1 MRALANFWVCR
12 SWQGNGLRTGSFLAR
27 SCGTVEKKFVGY
39 VETCV
44 IRARLRVPALLSGKW
59 EEKEMTP
66 VGAPS
71 RAVPRPAHGP
81 RVSTTVLAGSRPEPA
96 HSRCLRLANA
106 TPASAHK
113 RRRSTAR

>member
-27 SCGTVEKKFVGY
+27 SCGTVGKKFVGY

-44 IRARLRVPALLSGKW
+44 IRSRLRVPALLSGKW

-71 RAVPRPAHGP
+71 RAAPIAAHGHP
-81 RVSTTVLAGSRPEPA
+81 VSTAVHAGSRPEPA

-106 TPASAHK
+106 TPAAT
-113 RRRSTAR
+113 RR